1 MDTFHIEY
9 EVYDFTS
16 NSWKNIHETRD
27 LSISQI
33 GSHASVNGNT
43 YWLGLSK
50 EDPKDSKGHFN
61 HSDVALSVTREGQQL
76 CMLATQVFEF
86 TKTNISVAT
95 KSEST
100 GAMSWS
106 KFLIVS
112 GRDACYR
119 PQPNNRMSFLVDQE
133 NKVVVCCNN
142 NRVSNNR
149 IHILGEDKY
158 IEDSNPEALGLV
170 ACCNLALDLGIRNN
184 KK

>member
-1 MDTFHIEY
+1 MSLPE
-9 EVYDFTS
+9 
-16 NSWKNIHETRD
+16 
-27 LSISQI
+27 
-33 GSHASVNGNT
+33 
-43 YWLGLSK
+43 
-50 EDPKDSKGHFN
+50 DSKGHFN

-112 GRDACYR
+112 GTDACYR

-133 NKVVVCCNN
+133 NKVVLSCDN

-158 IEDSNPEALGLV
+158 IEVYHTEKSSIPILSLSLSLV
-170 ACCNLALDLGIRNN
+170 LDGIHKFWSFICYLR
-184 KK
+184 